1 MPNTYQ
7 AAPPKPFP
15 PPVHQQPIG
24 SNGEVI
30 INGDGQVILSGGKDW
45 TGNPI
50 PHAVVPKGELKVD
63 GTSELKD
70 EKKKDEKDAAK
81 VAEKEDTGRR
91 KDKDTKMV
99 YSDNEYSPEEK
110 RAALGKYAAFGVRIL
125 PSEKTDTEMT
135 SS

>member
-1 MPNTYQ
+1 M
-7 AAPPKPFP
+7 
-15 PPVHQQPIG
+15 
-24 SNGEVI
+24 I

-50 PHAVVPKGELKVD
+50 PQAVAPKSEAKADNAPELK
-63 GTSELKD
+63 E
-70 EKKKDEKDAAK
+70 EKKKDEKEVAK
-81 VAEKEDTGRR
+81 ASEKEDTGRR
-91 KDKDTKMV
+91 RDKDTKMV

-125 PSEKTDTEMT
+125 PSVTDTEMT